1 VKKGTDVPRNAALV
15 VKAPGLAE
23 HHQFAGLTA
32 FGRIEA
38 TREIDGEIKTEVR
51 IYALSFV
58 PKPAEL
64 LRIARTHWQ
73 IENGLHW
80 ELDVVMGED
89 KNRSRKDNAAQNIAV
104 MRRLALNVARS
115 DTSKGSLAG
124 KLRRAGWNEKYLLTL
139 LGQTR

>member
-1 VKKGTDVPRNAALV
+1 
-15 VKAPGLAE
+15 
-23 HHQFAGLTA
+23 
-32 FGRIEA
+32 
-38 TREIDGEIKTEVR
+38 
-51 IYALSFV
+51 
-58 PKPAEL
+58 
-64 LRIARTHWQ
+64 
-73 IENGLHW
+73 
-80 ELDVVMGED
+80 MGED